1 MFKKRLSKAFYIGGL
16 VFVIAIFIFPIL
28 WILLTSLKSNIEI
41 FKTPIT
47 YIPRKFT
54 LENYLNMFKQLPQ
67 YILFFRNSLIV
78 TLSTV
83 IFVIILSSLGGYA
96 FGRLE
101 FKGKNLFFSF
111 IMAII
116 AVPYLV
122 YLIPLYMME
131 AELNI
136 LDTYIGLILPYV
148 ALNLPFG
155 IFLMRGI
162 FRTLPSEMEDAAKID
177 GCDSFQV
184 FYKIMLPLSM
194 QGVATVGVLTFVIAW
209 GEFMLVLTLTESSI
223 MKTLPVGIVL
233 LRDEGQSWAYG
244 LLSAAVVVSIIPVVL
259 SFIVLQKY
267 FIKGVIEGSL
277 KG

>member
-1 MFKKRLSKAFYIGGL
+1 MFKKRLSKAFHIGGL

-28 WILLTSLKSNIEI
+28 WISLTSLKSNIEI

-131 AELNI
+131 AKLNI

-162 FRTLPSEMEDAAKID
+162 FRALPSEMEDAAKID

>member
-1 MFKKRLSKAFYIGGL
+1 LFQKKLSKAFYISGL
-16 VFVIAIFIFPIL
+16 VFVAAIFIFPII
-28 WILLTSLKSNIEI
+28 WILLTSLKSNVEI

-47 YIPRKFT
+47 YLPHKFT
-54 LENYLNMFKQLPQ
+54 LENYLNMFKQLPY
-67 YILFFRNSLIV
+67 YIFFFRNSLII
-78 TLSTV
+78 TLFTV
-83 IFVIILSSLGGYA
+83 ILVIILSSLGGYA

-101 FKGKNLFFSF
+101 FKGKSLFFSF
-111 IMAII
+111 IMAIL

-122 YLIPLYMME
+122 YLIPIYMME

-162 FRTLPSEMEDAAKID
+162 FRTLPSEMEDAARID
-177 GCDSFQV
+177 GCKSFQV

-194 QGVATVGVLTFVIAW
+194 QGVATVGVLTFVAAW
-209 GEFMLVLTLTESSI
+209 GEFTLALTLIESSI

-244 LLSAAVVVSIIPVVL
+244 LLSAAVVVSVIPVIL

-267 FIKGVIEGSL
+267 FIRGMIEGSL